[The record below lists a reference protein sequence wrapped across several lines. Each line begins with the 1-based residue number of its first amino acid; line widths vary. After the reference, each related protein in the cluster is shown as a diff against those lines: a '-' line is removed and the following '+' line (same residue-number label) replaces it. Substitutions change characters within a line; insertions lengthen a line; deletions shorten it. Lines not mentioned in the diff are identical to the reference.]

1 MAYFFEDFEVG
12 QEFTTPARTVT
23 EADIV
28 NFACFSWD
36 TNPLHVD
43 KEFAKDTLFGKPIA
57 HGLCVLSMFT
67 GLQSKLGIIDGSAMA
82 LLGLTWQFKL
92 PVFAGDT
99 ISASIRVKSKRESRK
114 RADGGIVS
122 FDVRIFNQHGEVVQ
136 EGELVL
142 MIKRR

>member
-12 QEFTTPARTVT
+12 QEFTTFARTVT

-43 KEFAKDTLFGKPIA
+43 VEFAKNTPFGRPIA
-57 HGLCVLSMFT
+57 HGVCVLSMFT
-67 GLQSKLGIIDGSAMA
+67 GLQSKTGIIEGSAVA
-82 LLGLTWQFKL
+82 LLGLNWRFKA

-99 ISASIRVKSKRESRK
+99 ISAVIRVKEKRESRK
-114 RADGGIVS
+114 RPDAGIVT
-122 FDVRIFNQHGEVVQ
+122 FDVRIMNQRKEVVQ
-136 EGELVL
+136 EGEIVL
-142 MIKRR
+142 MIKKK